1 MRQHRGEEGVSEVVG
16 AMLLIGLTVLGVVLV
31 GITFLS
37 GSQPEEIPH
46 TTIVAGN
53 STKGNLTLANYGG
66 DPLRTGEYRIY
77 VKIEGEDNL
86 VDRTGNFSEPD
97 DSVWSIG
104 EGLTYDGPGTP
115 DRVIVTAISGGGET
129 ILAEPKFRG
138 GAGKFS
144 PDPVEPGVTPGPE
157 TGGNDSPIQITTPG
171 ASEELVFA
179 GQGQGNKN
187 ATMAAQTT
195 LEDVTRVDFI
205 VYRLDG
211 PYKNGKESMMRNVQ
225 VNTSG
230 YYVWNNIQALPG
242 LDNGEKV
249 AMIAIAYNGTEMIG
263 CNGRVT
269 TVSGL

>member
-1 MRQHRGEEGVSEVVG
+1 
-16 AMLLIGLTVLGVVLV
+16 
-31 GITFLS
+31 
-37 GSQPEEIPH
+37 
-46 TTIVAGN
+46 
-53 STKGNLTLANYGG
+53 
-66 DPLRTGEYRIY
+66 
-77 VKIEGEDNL
+77 
-86 VDRTGNFSEPD
+86 
-97 DSVWSIG
+97 
-104 EGLTYDGPGTP
+104 
-115 DRVIVTAISGGGET
+115 VIVTAISGGGET

-179 GQGQGNKN
+179 GQGQGNKR

-211 PYKNGKESMMRNVQ
+211 PYNNEKESMMRNVQ
-225 VNTSG
+225 VNTSD
-230 YYVWNNIQALPG
+230 YYVWNDIPALSG
-242 LDNGEKV
+242 LSNGEKV

>member
-1 MRQHRGEEGVSEVVG
+1 MEEHHLEEGVSEVVG

-53 STKGNLTLANYGG
+53 STKGNLTFANYGG

-97 DSVWSIG
+97 GSVWSIG

-115 DRVIVTAISGGGET
+115 ERVIVTAISGGGET

-144 PDPVEPGVTPGPE
+144 PDPEPGVTPGPE
-157 TGGNDSPIQITTPG
+157 TCGNDSSIQITTPG
-171 ASEELVFA
+171 ANEELVFA
-179 GQGQGNKN
+179 GPGQGNKR

-205 VYRLDG
+205 VYRFDG
-211 PYKNGKESMMRNVQ
+211 AHKNEKESIMRDVQ

-230 YYVWNNIQALPG
+230 YYVWDDIQASPWLS
-242 LDNGEKV
+242 NGDEV
-249 AMIAIAYNGTEMIG
+249 AMIAIAYNETEMIG
-263 CNGRVT
+263 CNVRVT